1 MSAHSTTT
9 APDKHVSNQSAST
22 AHGSSPADFD
32 FFIGDWRVHHRRLR
46 ERLVGCDD
54 WVEFDGTCHVRSL
67 LGGAGNVDDNELAM
81 PDGAYRAVSLRAFDA
96 ATRCWSIWWLD
107 GRSPHRLDPPV
118 IGGFEGVIGTFYA
131 DDVLNGTPIRV
142 RFLWHIANPE
152 APRWEQAFSRDGGE
166 TWETNWIMR
175 FTRMS
180 E

>member
-1 MSAHSTTT
+1 MSAHS
-9 APDKHVSNQSAST
+9 AAGAST
-22 AHGSSPADFD
+22 PYGSSPADFD

-118 IGGFEGVIGTFYA
+118 IGGFEGAIGTFYA
-131 DDVLNGTPIRV
+131 DDH
-142 RFLWHIANPE
+142 LWP
-152 APRWEQAFSRDGGE
+152 
-166 TWETNWIMR
+166 
-175 FTRMS
+175 
-180 E
+180 